1 LDSQNH
7 LILFDG
13 VCNLCNASVN
23 FVLDRDKHKKFKF
36 LALQSEVG
44 TEILKQ
50 YGNSENSLESIVLVK
65 DNKLYRNSSAV
76 LHISRHLSGVW
87 PLLYGFMILPVGL
100 RDRVYD
106 FIADHRYRWF
116 GKSDQCRVPTAE
128 LRDRFVEQL

>member
-1 LDSQNH
+1 M
-7 LILFDG
+7 
-13 VCNLCNASVN
+13 
-23 FVLDRDKHKKFKF
+23 
-36 LALQSEVG
+36 G

-65 DNKLYRNSSAV
+65 DNKLYRKSSAV
-76 LHISRHLSGVW
+76 LHISRHLGGVW

-100 RDRVYD
+100 RDWVYD